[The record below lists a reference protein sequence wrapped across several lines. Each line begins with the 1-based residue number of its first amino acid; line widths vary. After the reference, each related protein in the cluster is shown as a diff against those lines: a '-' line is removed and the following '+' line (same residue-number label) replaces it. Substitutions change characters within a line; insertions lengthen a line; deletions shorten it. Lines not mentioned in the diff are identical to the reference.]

1 MSSKHKMIV
10 LLSLAVLLAGGW
22 AWAQGPGN
30 GPQGPGPGIGPGGG
44 AGLFA
49 EEGPQMGP
57 RHRRQHLGR
66 LIRALDLS
74 DEQQEQ
80 ARQIREQAREQ
91 GQSIREEQRALREEL
106 RTALDGES
114 PSAEAVGAI
123 VISLHQNRQQL
134 RAIGEQ
140 AWTDFQALL
149 TPEQMEQL
157 EQFREMRRERGLR
170 GRRGGR

>member
-1 MSSKHKMIV
+1 MSSRHRMVAI
-10 LLSLAVLLAGGW
+10 LSLALLLAGGW

-30 GPQGPGPGIGPGGG
+30 GPQGPGIGPGGG
-44 AGLFA
+44 GGFFA
-49 EEGPQMGP
+49 EGGPQMGRA
-57 RHRRQHLGR
+57 RHRAHHLGR

-74 DEQQEQ
+74 EEQQEQ
-80 ARQIREQAREQ
+80 ARAIREQARD
-91 GQSIREEQRALREEL
+91 QSQAVREEQRALRDEL

-123 VISLHQNRQQL
+123 VISLHQNRRQL
-134 RAIGEQ
+134 RAIREQ

-149 TPEQMEQL
+149 TPEQLERF
-157 EQFREMRRERGLR
+157 EQFRENRRDRGPR